1 MPPWRTSLLPAVGA
15 LLLAFAQPGTA
26 GEPKQVTLDVPSMNC
41 SLCPITVRKAL
52 ERVPGVIAARATYE
66 PKRAEVT
73 YDPDKVTPEAL
84 AKAVDNAG
92 YPATV
97 RKP

>member
-1 MPPWRTSLLPAVGA
+1 MLAAVA
-15 LLLAFAQPGTA
+15 WFAAA
-26 GEPKQVTLDVPSMNC
+26 GEPKRVVLEVPSMNC
-41 SLCPITVRKAL
+41 SLCPLTVRTAL

-66 PKRAEVT
+66 PKRAEIT

-84 AKAVDNAG
+84 AKAVGDAG

-97 RKP
+97 LKP